1 MGRPVGFLMIGLVL
15 MFIAT
20 LFQYGSYD
28 STNEIFTVLFIFL
41 VLASLHGFALSFK
54 ILATH
59 DGSDWPLKQNLRP
72 LIPLVVLII
81 RYFSL

>member
-1 MGRPVGFLMIGLVL
+1 MMGLVL

-20 LFQYGSYD
+20 LFQIGEYNSI
-28 STNEIFTVLFIFL
+28 NEIFTVLFIFL

-59 DGSDWPLKQNLRP
+59 DGGDWPLKQNLRL
-72 LIPLVVLII
+72 LIPLAALLIK
-81 RYFSL
+81 YFTL